1 MIGSAGEIATLSRV
15 DFYVLSDASP
25 DARLRFTCRLAEKA
39 YDQGKRIYVLT
50 PTRAEAQRLDDM
62 LWTFNER
69 SFIPHEVAGGNAPSH
84 AKVMVLLGEGEAP
97 PTHRELL
104 INLTNVLPPAL
115 ESYER
120 IVEVVD
126 VDEERKRLSRE
137 RYKVYRERG
146 CAMET
151 HNL

>member
-1 MIGSAGEIATLSRV
+1 VSRV

-25 DARLRFTCRLAEKA
+25 DARLRVTCRLAEKA
-39 YDQGKRIYVLT
+39 YDQGKRVYVQT

-69 SFIPHEVAGGNAPSH
+69 SFIPHEVVADAPPSH
-84 AKVMVLLGEGEAP
+84 AKVMILLGEAAAP
-97 PTHRELL
+97 PSHRDLL
-104 INLTNVLPPAL
+104 INLTNVLPAAL
-115 ESYER
+115 ETFQR

-137 RYKVYRERG
+137 RFKAYRERG
-146 CAMET
+146 CQMET